1 MNQLRNVLVA
11 TDYSA
16 AARAALAHGKRLA
29 NASNAALHVV
39 SVLDAEPGPESMLPT
54 SADELLRK
62 EVENALPGCNPDSVR
77 MVIGR
82 PAREI
87 LAEADRVSADILCIG
102 VNGQSQH
109 AGIGTVASRCVRK
122 SRVKTLIVP
131 SGSITP
137 SYKRVLACVD
147 LSELTPLVLNQSC
160 RAAALDNGDVTAIH
174 VFQPEWERAQ
184 WIGQPTDPSE
194 AEVDYRRG
202 LGAEVRR
209 AVENAKLGDA
219 EKRVRIELV
228 HAADMAKGVVDY
240 AAKENTDLIVL
251 GTTGR
256 TALGYLLLGTTA
268 EKVIRDAG
276 RAVLAVKS

>member
-11 TDYSA
+11 TDYSP

-29 NASNAALHVV
+29 TASGAGFHVV
-39 SVLDAEPGPESMLPT
+39 SVLDAEPGPETMLP
-54 SADELLRK
+54 SRADELLRQ
-62 EVENALPGCNPDSVR
+62 EVESALPGCNPTSVR
-77 MVIGR
+77 MVVGR

-122 SRVKTLIVP
+122 SRVKVLIVP
-131 SGSITP
+131 STSMTP

-147 LSELTPLVLNQSC
+147 LSELTPLVLDQSC
-160 RAAALDNGDVTAIH
+160 KVAGLDDGEVTAIH

-184 WIGQPTDPSE
+184 WIGQPMDPSG
-194 AEVDYRRG
+194 AEVDYRKG

-209 AVENAKLGDA
+209 AVESANLGDA
-219 EKRVRIELV
+219 AQRVRIELV
-228 HAADMAKGVVDY
+228 HAADMAKGIVDY
-240 AAKENTDLIVL
+240 AAKEDSDLVVL